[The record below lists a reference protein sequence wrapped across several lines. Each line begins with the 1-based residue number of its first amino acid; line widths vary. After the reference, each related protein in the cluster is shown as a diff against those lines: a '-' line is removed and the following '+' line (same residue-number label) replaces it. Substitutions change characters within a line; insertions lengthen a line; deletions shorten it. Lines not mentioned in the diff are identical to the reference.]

1 MRAGGKATSE
11 VLRPIA
17 DHGTHTT
24 DQYRSFGHGQR
35 ARAAAPE
42 RASPSTHSS
51 GRSCV
56 KHGDGRQGALEKAST
71 VRGGAENWSVGLAT
85 KCLVQGVL

>member
-35 ARAAAPE
+35 TRAAAPE

-51 GRSCV
+51 GRSCLAHAPSTATV
-56 KHGDGRQGALEKAST
+56 AEARWKKRLQFAVAQKTGR
-71 VRGGAENWSVGLAT
+71 
-85 KCLVQGVL
+85 